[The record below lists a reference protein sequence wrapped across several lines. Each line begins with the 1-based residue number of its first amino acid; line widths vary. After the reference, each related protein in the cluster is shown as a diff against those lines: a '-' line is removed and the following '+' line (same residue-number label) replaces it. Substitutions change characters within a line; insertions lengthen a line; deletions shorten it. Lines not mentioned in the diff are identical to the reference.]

1 MSELDP
7 NPLRSRA
14 QRIDFRSVTPEHVE
28 RGIEAA
34 VREAETA
41 LASLLGRSGP
51 RGYADTVDVLD
62 AIVERV
68 ARVYGY
74 AYHLTSVRSSPELR
88 AAFARVQPRY
98 KAFRAR
104 LDVDPALYG
113 ALRAVEDD
121 AAASVL
127 DPLRRRHL
135 AKTLDRM
142 RRSGAALPD
151 AERARVTELQ
161 VELARLGTRFSEHVL
176 DATNGFALDLTEPS
190 DLAGLPASVVE
201 QARERA
207 RVAGVDGWRIT
218 LQAPSYLPFL
228 RHARRRD
235 LRERLWR
242 AYNGRAASEPFD
254 NRPIVREV
262 LRSRRELARLLGY
275 PTFADLVLE
284 DRMLA
289 GTERVRTFLVELEAA
304 TRPHAEHE
312 IAELQRFALEV
323 LGIERL
329 EPWDVRFVFERWRER
344 RFDLDEQAL
353 RPYFPLPGVQ
363 RGMFELATDLFG
375 LRFEAVDAPERWHD
389 DVGCFEVRDEHGRH
403 VGTFYTDWYPRDDKR
418 DGAWMN
424 DLIDGGPTPGGG
436 FEPHVGL
443 MCGNL
448 TPGDDGRP
456 ALLDLQEVQTLFH
469 EFGHLLHQL
478 LTNVEVRA
486 RGMGGVAW
494 DFIELPS
501 QLLENWTLEPAA
513 LERFARHVD
522 TGEPIPGDLVD
533 KLLASRHF
541 MQPWA
546 QMRQLSLASV
556 DLTLHADFDPDAG
569 ADPLTFARDAMTRFE
584 IAERFVAPGFLC
596 AFSHIMA
603 GGYAAGYY
611 SYKWSEVLDADAFS
625 RFREAGL
632 FDREVGRAFVDA
644 VLSRGDAADAGLL
657 FEAFMGRPP
666 RMEALIERNL
676 GPLPTHLEDASAAPS

>member
-1 MSELDP
+1 MPQLDP

-28 RGIEAA
+28 HGIEAA
-34 VREAETA
+34 VSEAEAAVET
-41 LASLLGRSGP
+41 LKRRPGTRD
-51 RGYADTVDVLD
+51 YADTVEALD

-74 AYHLTSVRSSPELR
+74 AYHLTSVRTSPALR
-88 AAFARVQPRY
+88 TAFARVQLRY

-104 LDVDPALYG
+104 LDVDPELYA
-113 ALRAVEDD
+113 ALREVEDGPQ
-121 AAASVL
+121 AARL

-151 AERARVTELQ
+151 AERARVAELQ
-161 VELARLGTRFSEHVL
+161 VDLARLGTRFSEHVL
-176 DATNGFALDLTEPS
+176 DATNAFALDLGERA
-190 DLAGLPASVVE
+190 DLEGLPPAVID

-207 RVAGVDGWRIT
+207 RSAGSDGWRVT
-218 LQAPSYLPFL
+218 LQAPSYLPFM

-235 LRERLWR
+235 LRERLWH
-242 AYNGRAASEPFD
+242 AYNGRAEGGTFD
-254 NRPIVREV
+254 NRPIVSEV
-262 LRSRRELARLLGY
+262 LRLRRELARRLGY
-275 PTFADLVLE
+275 DTFADLVLE

-289 GTERVRTFLVELEAA
+289 GTERVRTFLVALETA
-304 TRPHAEHE
+304 TRPYAERE
-312 IAELQRFALEV
+312 IAALQRFARDT

-329 EPWDVRFVFERWRER
+329 EPWDVRFVFERWREQ

-353 RPYFPLPGVQ
+353 RPYFPLPGVE
-363 RGMFELATDLFG
+363 RGMFALATDLFG

-389 DVGCFEVRDEHGRH
+389 DVGCFEVRDERGRH

-424 DLIDGGPTPGGG
+424 DLIAGGPTPDGG

-478 LTNVEVRA
+478 LTDVDVRA
-486 RGMGGVAW
+486 RGMGAVAW

-522 TGEPIPGDLVD
+522 TDAPIPGELVD

-541 MQPWA
+541 MEPWA

-556 DLTLHADFDPDAG
+556 DLALHADFDPEAG
-569 ADPLTFARDAMTRFE
+569 IDPLAYARDVAARFE
-584 IAERFVAPGFLC
+584 IADRFVAPGFLC

-644 VLSRGDAADAGLL
+644 VLSRGDAADAATL
-657 FEAFMGRPP
+657 FEAFMGRAP
-666 RMEALIERNL
+666 RMDALIERNL
-676 GPLPTHLEDASAAPS
+676 GPMPVDGVGVSSG